1 MNEID
6 QYIPLFVLYEIWNH
20 VFQNKKK
27 KKYILQVGY
36 FIIVTYDNNIDS
48 FTPKEN
54 STRWTKLE
62 TTLNLPVALLLTLFF
77 FFLRNN
83 KTKSI
88 GVGLT

>member
-20 VFQNKKK
+20 VFQNNKKNN
-27 KKYILQVGY
+27 ILQVGY
-36 FIIVTYDNNIDS
+36 YIIVTYDNNIDS

-77 FFLRNN
+77 FWGI
-83 KTKSI
+83 TKQK
-88 GVGLT
+88 VLVWV

>member
-6 QYIPLFVLYEIWNH
+6 QYIPLFVLYAIWNH
-20 VFQNKKK
+20 VFQNNKKNN
-27 KKYILQVGY
+27 ILQVGY
-36 FIIVTYDNNIDS
+36 YIIVTYDNNIDS

-62 TTLNLPVALLLTLFF
+62 TTLNLLVALLLTLFF